1 MSQSEEFR
9 EYAKEA
15 LRGAEES
22 NTEKEALLD
31 LSLTWALA
39 ALLSERAAKVILI
52 IGSPNHAS
60 HSQKVS
66 PLNLCS
72 RCGDDI
78 CTSGI
83 A

>member
-9 EYAKEA
+9 GYAKEA

-22 NTEKEALLD
+22 NTEKDALLD

-39 ALLSERAAKVILI
+39 ALLSDRAAKGHI
-52 IGSPNHAS
+52 NYRE
-60 HSQKVS
+60 SQSCIAQPKVS

-72 RCGDDI
+72 SCGDDI